1 MYRTYDKFIKI
12 PSNISEANIE
22 DYGFTFLKNAA
33 LLMRDS
39 DSSSLTGSSISFS
52 LDPEND
58 EQIEKNT
65 YIHNELIYKIKNKK
79 YYFNTENLEQLFL
92 LQ

>member
-1 MYRTYDKFIKI
+1 
-12 PSNISEANIE
+12 
-22 DYGFTFLKNAA
+22 
-33 LLMRDS
+33 MRDS
-39 DSSSLTGSSISFS
+39 DSSSLTGSSISFP